1 MGQTV
6 KEKKGEFAVNRR
18 TGLFCMI
25 FLCWAVFNGLLIA
38 VKEGE
43 AFNWISIVFSL
54 LLIAA
59 FLVLFPY
66 GYRFDENGAE
76 ILYLFG
82 FRETFRWSQ
91 VRMVMVERERFVPL
105 WLEGHMNNYVFY
117 GPWERKSKDASS
129 INKNRKTKRLIEKYY
144 GKIEEK

>member
-1 MGQTV
+1 M
-6 KEKKGEFAVNRR
+6 KEKKGEFALNRR
-18 TGLFCMI
+18 TGLFGMV
-25 FLCWAVFNGLLIA
+25 FLCWAVVNGLCIA
-38 VKEGE
+38 VKEWE

-66 GYRFDENGAE
+66 GYRFDETGAE

-82 FRETFRWSQ
+82 HREAFRWSQ
-91 VRMVMVERERFVPL
+91 VRMVMVEREQFVPL
-105 WLEGHMNNYVFY
+105 WLEGLWSNYVFY

-129 INKNRKTKRLIEKYY
+129 INKNRKTKRLIEKCY
-144 GKIEEK
+144 GIIEEK

>member
-1 MGQTV
+1 
-6 KEKKGEFAVNRR
+6 
-18 TGLFCMI
+18 MI
-25 FLCWAVFNGLLIA
+25 FLCWAVVNGLLIA
-38 VKEGE
+38 VKEAE

-82 FRETFRWSQ
+82 RRESFIWSQ
-91 VRMVMVERERFVPL
+91 VKMVMVERERFVPL
-105 WLEGHMNNYVFY
+105 WLEGLLGNYVFY

-144 GKIEEK
+144 GIIEGK

>member
-1 MGQTV
+1 MV
-6 KEKKGEFAVNRR
+6 
-18 TGLFCMI
+18 
-25 FLCWAVFNGLLIA
+25 FLCWAVFNGLFIA

-59 FLVLFPY
+59 FSVLFPY

-82 FRETFRWSQ
+82 HRETFRWSQ
-91 VRMVMVERERFVPL
+91 VKMVMVEREQFVPL
-105 WLEGHMNNYVFY
+105 WLEGCMNNYVFY
-117 GPWERKSKDASS
+117 GLWERKSKDASS

-144 GKIEEK
+144 GIKEKK

>member
-1 MGQTV
+1 M

-18 TGLFCMI
+18 TGLFGMV
-25 FLCWAVFNGLLIA
+25 FLCWAVVNGLLLA

-59 FLVLFPY
+59 FSVLFPY

-82 FRETFRWSQ
+82 RRETFKWSQ
-91 VRMVMVERERFVPL
+91 VRTVMVEREQFVPL
-105 WLEGHMNNYVFY
+105 WLEGLLSNYVFY

-144 GKIEEK
+144 GILEEK

>member
-1 MGQTV
+1 MV
-6 KEKKGEFAVNRR
+6 
-18 TGLFCMI
+18 
-25 FLCWAVFNGLLIA
+25 FLCWAVVNGLLIA

-43 AFNWISIVFSL
+43 AFNWISIAFSL

-59 FLVLFPY
+59 FSVLFPY

-82 FRETFRWSQ
+82 RRETFKWSQ
-91 VRMVMVERERFVPL
+91 VRTVMVEREQFVPL
-105 WLEGHMNNYVFY
+105 WLEGLLSNYVFY

-144 GKIEEK
+144 GTIEKK